1 MYYYFNEEIK
11 SLKRQILSGKVML
24 VIAYILLPLLAF
36 ATLINGFVIYN
47 CIQINNLTACC
58 FNIIVGLVQIGL
70 LISSPI
76 IINKLVIALNDNKK
90 LLIKY
95 LDLEEDWKRQDQLEK
110 REREFYKNNGQ

>member
-11 SLKRQILSGKVML
+11 SLKRQILSGEVML

-36 ATLINGFVIYN
+36 AILMNGFVIYN

-58 FNIIVGLVQIGL
+58 FNIIVGLIQIGL

-76 IINKLVIALNDNKK
+76 LINRLVNDLNTNKK

-95 LDLEEDWKRQDQLEK
+95 LVLEKDWKRQDQLEK
-110 REREFYKNNGQ
+110 EKAFYKNNGQ

>member
-36 ATLINGFVIYN
+36 AILMNIFVIYN
-47 CIQINNLTACC
+47 CIHANDLTACC
-58 FNIIVGLVQIGL
+58 FNIIVGLIQIGL
-70 LISSPI
+70 FISSPI
-76 IINKLVIALNDNKK
+76 LINKRVIALNNDKK

-95 LDLEEDWKRQDQLEK
+95 LELEENWKRQEQIEK
-110 REREFYKNNGQ
+110 RKGVLQK

>member
-36 ATLINGFVIYN
+36 AILMNIFVIYN
-47 CIQINNLTACC
+47 CIHVNDLTACC
-58 FNIIVGLVQIGL
+58 FNIIVGLIQIGL
-70 LISSPI
+70 FISSPI
-76 IINKLVIALNDNKK
+76 LINKQVIALNNDKK

-95 LDLEEDWKRQDQLEK
+95 LELEENWKRQEQIEK
-110 REREFYKNNGQ
+110 RKGVLQK

>member
-11 SLKRQILSGKVML
+11 SLKRQILSDKVIL
-24 VIAYILLPLLAF
+24 VVAYILLPLLVF
-36 ATLINGFVIYN
+36 AILMNGFVIYN
-47 CIQINNLTACC
+47 CIQLNNLTVCC

-76 IINKLVIALNDNKK
+76 LINRLVIALNDNKK

-95 LDLEEDWKRQDQLEK
+95 LDLEENWKRQEQQEK
-110 REREFYKNNGQ
+110 EEKEFYKNNGQ

>member
-11 SLKRQILSGKVML
+11 SLKRQILSNKVIL

-36 ATLINGFVIYN
+36 AILMNGFVIYN

-58 FNIIVGLVQIGL
+58 FNIIVGLIQIGL

-76 IINKLVIALNDNKK
+76 LINRLVNDSNNHKN

-95 LDLEEDWKRQDQLEK
+95 LELEENWKRQDQLEK
-110 REREFYKNNGQ
+110 EKEFYKSNGQ

>member
-11 SLKRQILSGKVML
+11 SLKRQILSGEVML

-36 ATLINGFVIYN
+36 AILINGFVIYN
-47 CIQINNLTACC
+47 CLQINNLTACC
-58 FNIIVGLVQIGL
+58 FNIIVGLIQIGL

-76 IINKLVIALNDNKK
+76 LINRLVNDSNNHKN

-95 LDLEEDWKRQDQLEK
+95 LELEENWKRQDQLEK
-110 REREFYKNNGQ
+110 EKEFYKNNGQ